1 MNDKTIAL
9 LRSLFA
15 VDEKGNTYLRVTT
28 SEPTGELSNAV
39 SGQSNRSL
47 ETLLNNSIV
56 LDENGNPAL
65 RLATVEFGQTL
76 QEADNAKRK
85 KMREEKAARLKKQAA
100 EQKKANKKAAKK

>member
-15 VDEKGNTYLRVTT
+15 TDESGQTYLRITT
-28 SEPTGELSNAV
+28 DEPTGELSNAV

-47 ETLLNNSIV
+47 ETLLCNSIV
-56 LDENGNPAL
+56 LDKDGNPAL
-65 RLATVEFGQTL
+65 RLSAVEFGQTL

-85 KMREEKAARLKKQAA
+85 KMTEDKAARLKKQAA
-100 EQKKANKKAAKK
+100 EQKKANKKAKK